1 MSNYIK
7 PTLTI
12 TSNASSAATDP
23 GPLSVALSLSATPDD
38 SGRLTVDSL
47 IAAKTHTFASA
58 TDHFTIIDGSTED
71 AGSEVAGVNGCFVY
85 CRNASASDL
94 DVFIGIEPDN
104 DAAADLASN
113 ANAQRLFTLR
123 KGEFAFFPFDY
134 TMDLT
139 TDGESG
145 AVIEY
150 FVFNRAN
157 S

>member
-113 ANAQRLFTLR
+113 ANVQRLFTLR

>member
-47 IAAKTHTFASA
+47 IAAKTHSFASA
-58 TDHFTIIDGSTED
+58 SDHFTIIDGSTED

-113 ANAQRLFTLR
+113 ANVQRLFTLR

-157 S
+157 T

>member
-104 DAAADLASN
+104 DAAVDLASN

-139 TDGESG
+139 TDGASG

-157 S
+157 T

>member
-1 MSNYIK
+1 MSKYIK
-7 PTLTI
+7 PTFSLTA
-12 TSNASSAATDP
+12 NASTATTDP
-23 GPLSVALSLSATPDD
+23 GPLSIALSLSATPDD
-38 SGRLTVDSL
+38 SGRLTVDEL

-71 AGSEVAGVNGCFVY
+71 IGSNQAGINGCFVY
-85 CRNASASDL
+85 CRNGSATDL
-94 DVFIGIEPDN
+94 DVFIGVEPDD

-113 ANAQRLFTLR
+113 GNVQRLFTLR

-139 TDGESG
+139 TDAESG
-145 AVIEY
+145 AVLEY
-150 FVFNRAN
+150 FIFNRAN

>member
-104 DAAADLASN
+104 DVAADLASN
-113 ANAQRLFTLR
+113 ANVQRLFTLR

-157 S
+157 T

>member
-12 TSNASSAATDP
+12 TSNASSAATDT
-23 GPLSVALSLSATPDD
+23 GPLIVALSLSATPDD

-113 ANAQRLFTLR
+113 ANVQRLFTLR

-150 FVFNRAN
+150 FVLNRAN
-157 S
+157 T